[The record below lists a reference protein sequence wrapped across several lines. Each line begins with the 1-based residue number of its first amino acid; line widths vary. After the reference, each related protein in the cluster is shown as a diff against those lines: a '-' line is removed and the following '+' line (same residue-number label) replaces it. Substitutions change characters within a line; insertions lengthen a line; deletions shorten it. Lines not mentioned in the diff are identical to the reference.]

1 MASFLTMPLMFW
13 LGLFAIAS
21 PIIIHLLNRRR
32 FKIVD
37 WAAMEFLLNANK
49 KNRRR
54 IQLEN
59 IILLILRCIAIFL
72 VGLLLAR
79 PFFPNDIQ
87 LLGDDKQFE
96 RIVLLD
102 DSFSMNVR
110 TGNKSVF
117 ESAKEKLKEF
127 VKNLVRDKSAN
138 LLTLILA
145 SDVEHPVVSKL
156 EVSLDTLTEINDAI
170 DEIRCSDVPA
180 KYSDNL
186 RTIVDETAGR
196 KQGVNRVFYLMTDM
210 REQDWWSDSQ
220 SEEGN
225 PAQNYMK
232 DIGNNT
238 PLGCYIVDVGDDS
251 DVNIA
256 VTGLQPRST
265 LKSGVS
271 NSFFVTVTNFGTTTV
286 KNVRLDFYS
295 SETAVA
301 QSEFIDSLEPGES
314 NSITRSFPVTFELTA
329 SEGFE
334 DNDQIANESG
344 YWKVWAEVVGPD
356 SSSDLVSIDSKR
368 YYAAKVKRGTSVL
381 LVDGDPSA
389 IEDRSETYYLRRALR
404 PIESDSG
411 IIPTVVG
418 VTELSSV
425 DFSKYQIIYLCNVD
439 ELSEGQLDTLE
450 EWVAEGGNLVFML
463 GDQINESIFNKQFYF
478 SSQKAKKNAEAKN
491 VSEVQRLLGGVGLS
505 PLKLEG
511 LEGDVNQEKWVN
523 MDLGEVKSQ
532 ITGVFEGQ
540 GNIAVSLVNFY
551 SWWTSSQNGFD
562 PVIDSAS
569 SVLEIGKHYKFGTN
583 HTKSKEFDTA
593 VGDSPDL
600 ERIRLFE
607 VNSKALE
614 VGAEF
619 VISDVLGNFEK
630 YPIKLSTD
638 NDAKFSFAGK
648 VSDEMVL
655 NKLPAA
661 SSNEMNRFGCWRLRY
676 SNGDVWTVTAE
687 RPENVEDR
695 GDNTKVLARFNDE
708 ASNPAIVEKRFG
720 KGRVVAFAFP
730 ADEDWTNLPQIGSAN
745 LLLHMEMCD
754 YLADIESLE
763 TSSVGEPAEETIDI
777 SQFKTNATMVPPV
790 GEKRNLTAIQ
800 SVGSTSGTAS
810 KYWDIGYPAM
820 EKSGFYEMV
829 LSRQEKEDGKD
840 VTETRVFAANV
851 EPIEGDL
858 KRLDFEKVGSDYFG
872 PNVKIIAGPKMTSQT
887 VQGARTEYWIYI
899 LFLLGGILVV
909 EQFLGWLFGR
919 RR

>member
-1 MASFLTMPLMFW
+1 MFW
-13 LGLFAIAS
+13 LGLIAIAS

-32 FKIVD
+32 FKIVE
-37 WAAMEFLLNANK
+37 WAAMEFLLNASK

-59 IILLILRCIAIFL
+59 IILLVLRCIAIFL

-79 PFFPNDIQ
+79 PFFPNDIK
-87 LLGDDKQFE
+87 LFGEDKQFE

-110 TGNKSVF
+110 TGNKTIF

-145 SDVEHPVVSKL
+145 SDVDHPVLSKL
-156 EVSLDTLTEINDAI
+156 EVSPDTETEIYDAI
-170 DEIRCSDVPA
+170 DEIRCSDFPA
-180 KYSDNL
+180 TYSDNL
-186 RTIVDETAGR
+186 RAIVDETAGQQ
-196 KQGVNRVFYLMTDM
+196 KGINRVFYLMTDL
-210 REQDWWSDSQ
+210 REQDWWNASQ

-225 PAQNYMK
+225 PAQNYLK

-238 PLGCYIVDVGDDS
+238 PLGCYVVDLGDEN

-256 VTGLQPRST
+256 VTDLQPRST

-271 NSFFVTVTNFGTTTV
+271 NSFFVTVTNFGSATV

-295 SETAVA
+295 SETSVA

-314 NSITRSFPVTFELTA
+314 NSVTKSFPVTFELE
-329 SEGFE
+329 SPEGFE
-334 DNDQIANESG
+334 DSDQIANESG
-344 YWKVWAEVVGPD
+344 YWKVWAEVVAPD
-356 SSSDLVSIDSKR
+356 SASDLVSLDSKR
-368 YYAAKVKRGTSVL
+368 FYAAKVKRGTSVL

-389 IEDRSETYYLRRALR
+389 IQDRSETYYLRRALR
-404 PIESDSG
+404 PVESDSG
-411 IIPTVVG
+411 IIPTIVG

-425 DFSKYQIIYLCNVD
+425 DFSKYQIVYLCNVD
-439 ELSEGQLDTLE
+439 ELSEGQLDSLE
-450 EWVAEGGNLVFML
+450 RWVAGGGNLVFML
-463 GDQINESIFNKQFYF
+463 GDQINESIYNKQFYF
-478 SSQKAKKNAEAKN
+478 SSDKAKKNAEAKS
-491 VSEVQRLLGGVGLS
+491 VSEVRRLLGGAGLS
-505 PLKLEG
+505 PVKLKSMD
-511 LEGDVNQEKWVN
+511 GDVNQETWVN

-532 ITGVFEGQ
+532 VTAVFEGQ

-551 SWWTSSQNGFD
+551 SWWTSTQPGFD
-562 PVIDSAS
+562 PVLDSGS
-569 SVLEIGKHYKFGTN
+569 NVLQAGKHYKFGSS
-583 HTKSKEFDTA
+583 HTKSKVYSTEVA
-593 VGDSPDL
+593 DSTEL
-600 ERIRLFE
+600 ERFRMFE

-619 VISDVLGNFEK
+619 VISDVMGNFEK
-630 YPIKLSTD
+630 YPIRLTTD
-638 NDAKFSFAGK
+638 SDAKFSFAGK
-648 VSDEMVL
+648 VSAEMTL
-655 NKLPAA
+655 GQLPTPA
-661 SSNEMNRFGCWRLRY
+661 SNEVNRFGCWKFRY

-687 RPENVEDR
+687 RPENVEDK
-695 GDNTKVLARFNDE
+695 GENTKVLARFNDE

-720 KGRVVAFAFP
+720 EGRVIAFTFP

-754 YLADIESLE
+754 YLADSESLE
-763 TSSVGEPAEETIDI
+763 TSKVGEPAEETIDI
-777 SQFKTNATMVPPV
+777 SRFKQNSTMVPPI
-790 GEKRNLTAIQ
+790 GEKRNLTAVQ
-800 SVGSTSGTAS
+800 SVGASNGVSG
-810 KYWDIGYPAM
+810 KYWTVGYPRM

-829 LSRQEKEDGKD
+829 LTQQEKEDGKD
-840 VTETRVFAANV
+840 VTQSRIFAANV
-851 EPIEGDL
+851 DPVEGNL
-858 KRLDFEKVGSDYFG
+858 RRLDFDKVGKEYFG
-872 PNVKIIAGPKMTSQT
+872 PKVKVIAGPKMTSQT

-899 LFLLGGILVV
+899 LFLLGGILII